1 MYTSKNNIFVVFG
14 AFSADFRD
22 FHYDVIDDVI
32 IFFRNFVNLF
42 MIQLFEKFNGDRS
55 KINQDIRG

>member
-32 IFFRNFVNLF
+32 NEHHFSVQQVLAK
-42 MIQLFEKFNGDRS
+42 LYEAL
-55 KINQDIRG
+55 